1 MTQSRF
7 AVVALAGMLVLGG
20 CADAEQDPVAD
31 TEQVAGSGMG
41 GGMVNPHSDI
51 GPAQEGMPNPHAAGM
66 PGAGGMGNP
75 HEAAAMPGEGGV
87 MEISFSCPDD
97 VTLKLALYSEEDRA
111 EVTLK
116 GETHDLER
124 VRSASGLKFSDG
136 TWSFFS
142 KGPEAMVMK
151 NDEPVV
157 KDCMAVGHP

>member
-7 AVVALAGMLVLGG
+7 AVVALAGMIALAG
-20 CADAEQDPVAD
+20 CADAEQDSAAE
-31 TEQVAGSGMG
+31 TEAVAGAGMQGGMG
-41 GGMVNPHSDI
+41 NSDI

-66 PGAGGMGNP
+66 PGAGGTGNP
-75 HEAAAMPGEGGV
+75 HAAGAMPGEDGV
-87 MEISFSCPDD
+87 MTISFSCPED

-111 EVTLK
+111 EVTLM
-116 GETHDLER
+116 GEMHDLER
-124 VRSASGLKFSDG
+124 VRSGSGMKFSDG

-157 KDCMAVGHP
+157 KDCVAVGHP

>member
-7 AVVALAGMLVLGG
+7 AVVALAGMIALAG
-20 CADAEQDPVAD
+20 CADAEQDSAAE
-31 TEQVAGSGMG
+31 TEAVAGAGMQGGMG
-41 GGMVNPHSDI
+41 NPHSDI

-66 PGAGGMGNP
+66 PGAGGTGNP
-75 HEAAAMPGEGGV
+75 HAAGAMPGEDGV
-87 MEISFSCPDD
+87 MTISFSCPED

-111 EVTLK
+111 EVTLM
-116 GETHDLER
+116 GEMHDLER
-124 VRSASGLKFSDG
+124 VRSGSGMKFSDG

-157 KDCMAVGHP
+157 KDCVAVGHP